1 MTNATENTT
10 KTKATLVVWHAL
22 TPVHSGTGQGGTGII
37 DLPIARE
44 AATNFPMLPASS
56 IKGVLRNGDG
66 LKKEDENRV
75 ATEKDKLFGYVKRDS
90 GKKDENGEKI
100 YEGSMG
106 QLTFTDARLLALPV
120 RSYKGTFAYVTCPL
134 VIRRLARD
142 VQALGLGLEL
152 PKLPEQ
158 LDPEKTHLAS
168 EMLVHEGKVLFE
180 DIDLTAV
187 QCPTAQKLAQTLA
200 QWTGIAEVGSRLAV
214 VSDDVFAYFSET
226 ATEVSAH
233 IRLKAETKTVAGGA
247 LWYEETLPAESL
259 LSCFVIGGAWPAEKE
274 VLQVGGKGTVG
285 RGLLHVREV
294 QE

>member
-10 KTKATLVVWHAL
+10 KAKATLVVWHAL

-56 IKGVLRNGDG
+56 IKGVLRNGDYS
-66 LKKEDENRV
+66 EA
-75 ATEKDKLFGYVKRDS
+75 ATENFGS
-90 GKKDENGEKI
+90 LEAAGK
-100 YEGSMG
+100 
-106 QLTFTDARLLALPV
+106 LTFTDARLLALPV

-168 EMLVHEGKVLFE
+168 KMLVHEDKVQVLFE

-187 QCPTAQKLAQTLA
+187 QCPTARELAQTLA

-233 IRLKAETKTVAGGA
+233 NALDHLTKTVKKDVGA

-259 LSCFVIGGAWPAEKE
+259 LSSFVIGGAWPAEKE

-294 QE
+294 K